1 MDLGGFAGFRVM
13 TFHGVDFSIHK
24 EGFRFIAIGAGLSL
38 FFMFFSSNITWICII
53 LTLFCAFFFRNPK
66 RVIPSG
72 DELVV
77 SPADGKVVGVN
88 FDTPGA
94 ELGLGEE
101 KRYRISIFLSITN
114 VHINRI
120 PVGGKVRSVIY
131 QPGSFLNASLD
142 KASVFN
148 EKNTLVIE
156 VNDQPENLMAFSQ
169 IAGVIARRIVCEA
182 HEGQEVAKGEIFGL
196 IRFGSRCD
204 IWLPIGAIPQVVV
217 GQTAIAGE
225 TILADL
231 AIKEG
236 ALREGVV
243 I

>member
-1 MDLGGFAGFRVM
+1 MGFRIM
-13 TFHGVDFSIHK
+13 TFCGVDFSIHK

-38 FFMFFSSNITWICII
+38 LFMFFSSNITWICVI

-72 DELVV
+72 DELIV
-77 SPADGKVVGVN
+77 SPADGKVVN
-88 FDTPGA
+88 ISEETPA
-94 ELGLGEE
+94 VELGLGEE

-120 PVGGKVRSVIY
+120 PVGGKIKNIIY

-156 VNDQPENLMAFSQ
+156 VNDQPENLIAFSQ

-182 HEGQEVAKGEIFGL
+182 HEGQQVTKGEIFGL

-217 GQTAIAGE
+217 GQTAVAGE
-225 TILADL
+225 TVLADL

-236 ALREGVV
+236 TPREGVV

>member
-1 MDLGGFAGFRVM
+1 
-13 TFHGVDFSIHK
+13 
-24 EGFRFIAIGAGLSL
+24 
-38 FFMFFSSNITWICII
+38 MFFSSNITWVCII

-77 SPADGKVVGVN
+77 SPADGKVVGIN
-88 FDTPGA
+88 FETPGA

-120 PVGGKVRSVIY
+120 PVGGKIKNIIY

-156 VNDQPENLMAFSQ
+156 VNEQPENLMAFSQ

-182 HEGQEVAKGEIFGL
+182 HEGQQVSKGEIFGL

-204 IWLPIGAIPQVVV
+204 IWLPLGAIPQVVV

-225 TILADL
+225 TVLADL
-231 AIKEG
+231 AINEG
-236 ALREGVV
+236 TLREGVV

>member
-1 MDLGGFAGFRVM
+1 
-13 TFHGVDFSIHK
+13 
-24 EGFRFIAIGAGLSL
+24 
-38 FFMFFSSNITWICII
+38 MFFSSNITWICVI

-72 DELVV
+72 DELIV
-77 SPADGKVVGVN
+77 SPADGKVVN
-88 FDTPGA
+88 ISEETPA
-94 ELGLGEE
+94 VELGLGEE

>member
-1 MDLGGFAGFRVM
+1 MDLVGFRIM
-13 TFHGVDFSIHK
+13 TFCGVDFSIHK

-38 FFMFFSSNITWICII
+38 FCMFFSSNITWICII

-66 RVIPSG
+66 RVIPAG

-77 SPADGKVVGVN
+77 SPADGKVVN
-88 FDTPGA
+88 ISLETPGA

-120 PVGGKVRSVIY
+120 PVNGKIKSIIY

-148 EKNTLVIE
+148 EKNTLVME
-156 VNDQPENLMAFSQ
+156 VNEQPENLMAFSQ

-182 HEGQEVAKGEIFGL
+182 HEGQQVTKGEIFGL

-204 IWLPIGAIPQVVV
+204 IWLPLGAIPQVVV
-217 GQTAIAGE
+217 GQTAVAGE
-225 TILADL
+225 TVLADL

-236 ALREGVV
+236 TLREGVV

>member
-1 MDLGGFAGFRVM
+1 M
-13 TFHGVDFSIHK
+13 TFCGVDFSIHK

-77 SPADGKVVGVN
+77 SPADGKVVGIN
-88 FDTPGA
+88 FETPGA

-120 PVGGKVRSVIY
+120 PVGGKVRNIIY

-182 HEGQEVAKGEIFGL
+182 HEGQQVTKGEIFGL

-204 IWLPIGAIPQVVV
+204 IWLPVGAIPQVVV
-217 GQTAIAGE
+217 GQTAVAGE
-225 TILADL
+225 TVLADL
-231 AIKEG
+231 SIKKG
-236 ALREGVV
+236 TLREGVV

>member
-1 MDLGGFAGFRVM
+1 M
-13 TFHGVDFSIHK
+13 TFCGTDFSVHK
-24 EGFRFIAIGAGLSL
+24 DGFRFIAIGAGLSL
-38 FFMFFSSNITWICII
+38 LFMFFSANLTWICII
-53 LTLFCAFFFRNPK
+53 LTAFCAFFFRNPK
-66 RVIPSG
+66 RAIPSG
-72 DELVV
+72 DSLIV
-77 SPADGKVVGVN
+77 SPADGKVVGIN
-88 FDTPGA
+88 FETPGA

-101 KRYRISIFLSITN
+101 QRYRISIFLSITN

-120 PVGGKVRSVIY
+120 PVSGKITNIIY

-148 EKNTLVIE
+148 EKNTLVLE
-156 VNDQPENLMAFSQ
+156 VNDNPDNLMAFTQ

-182 HEGQEVAKGEIFGL
+182 HEGQQVAKGEIFGL

-204 IWLPIGAIPQVVV
+204 IWLPVGAIPHVVV

-225 TILADL
+225 TILTDL
-231 AIKEG
+231 EIKEG
-236 ALREGVV
+236 MPREGVV

>member
-1 MDLGGFAGFRVM
+1 M
-13 TFHGVDFSIHK
+13 TFCGVDFSIHK
-24 EGFRFIAIGAGLSL
+24 EGFRFIAIGAGISF
-38 FFMFFSSNITWICII
+38 FFMFFSSNITWVCII

-77 SPADGKVVGVN
+77 SPADGKVVGIN
-88 FDTPGA
+88 FETPGA

-120 PVGGKVRSVIY
+120 PVGGKIKNIIY

-156 VNDQPENLMAFSQ
+156 VNEQPENLMAFSQ

-182 HEGQEVAKGEIFGL
+182 HEGQQVSKGEIFGL

-204 IWLPIGAIPQVVV
+204 IWLPLGAIPQVVV

-225 TILADL
+225 TVLADL
-231 AIKEG
+231 AINEG
-236 ALREGVV
+236 TLREGVV

>member
-148 EKNTLVIE
+148 EKNTLLIE